1 MSHMCDLPSLWHGS
15 LPWHQWVSQ
24 ELHQSM
30 NEGRKAYIH
39 TATPAHASQGSV
51 ILVICT
57 ISRLKHASPDLDF
70 SQPEIDPFSL

>member
-30 NEGRKAYIH
+30 GEGVQPRLH
-39 TATPAHASQGSV
+39 TRV
-51 ILVICT
+51 KVL
-57 ISRLKHASPDLDF
+57 
-70 SQPEIDPFSL
+70 